1 MTRMYEAGEV
11 DKLVV
16 TTAQAE
22 YLNGAL
28 ARLKARL
35 QAQQSLAALEHAVQS
50 PLLMPL
56 QPAQLE
62 TAASNPAPTKQP

>member
-11 DKLVV
+11 DRLVV

-22 YLNGAL
+22 SLNGAL
-28 ARLKARL
+28 ARLKARV
-35 QAQQSLAALEHAVQS
+35 QAHQSLAALEHAVQS

-62 TAASNPAPTKQP
+62 TAARNPPQTTQP